1 MARILLI
8 AYTTYVH
15 DGRVKRQAEALAVRG
30 DHVDVICL
38 DSGHNGLHEG
48 VNVIGLKMPR
58 YQGSSRSRYLSSYL
72 RFFAKASWAAL
83 RRSLVAR
90 YDIVIVCTM
99 PDAAV
104 LCALPAKILGSRV
117 VLDIHD
123 TMPELYQDKFGGRRG
138 AILAKVLMLEER
150 GSAACADTVLAVHAL
165 HRARLIRAGVP
176 AHKIKTVMNAPDP
189 AIFGA
194 GPNGRDRANGVFT
207 LACHGTVTRRLGL
220 DVAIE
225 AMAVA
230 RPRIPGL
237 RMIVIGAG
245 EYLDTIK
252 QLVAQ
257 KRLEQCVSFVDQVR
271 INELPRLLAEADVG
285 LSPNR
290 ASSASHLMLPV
301 KLLDYMALG
310 IPTIAS
316 RLRTLEHYF
325 SERAVRF
332 VEPGNVGEMAA
343 AIEELYRDPARR
355 AELALNA
362 RRAAERIGWPV
373 QRAKYYRV
381 IDALLQKA
389 SHRGALR
396 SGASAVT
403 QQRETT
409 EEGTGW
415 NTGRR

>member
-1 MARILLI
+1 VARILLI

-15 DGRVKRQAEALAVRG
+15 DGRVKRQAEALAARG

-38 DSGHNGLHEG
+38 DSGHNDLHDG

-58 YQGSSRSRYLSSYL
+58 YQGSSRSRYMSSYL

-83 RRSLVAR
+83 RRSLVQR
-90 YDIVIVCTM
+90 YDIAIVCTM

-104 LCALPAKILGSRV
+104 LCALPAKMLGSRIA
-117 VLDIHD
+117 LDIHD

-138 AILAKVLMLEER
+138 AILAKLLMLEER
-150 GSAACADTVLAVHAL
+150 MSAGCADTVLAVHAL
-165 HRARLIRAGVP
+165 HRARLIQAGVP
-176 AHKIKTVMNAPDP
+176 AHKIRTVMNAPDP
-189 AIFGA
+189 AIFSA
-194 GPNGRDRANGVFT
+194 VPSRRDRTHGAFT
-207 LACHGTVTRRLGL
+207 LACHGTLTRRLGL
-220 DVAIE
+220 DIAIE
-225 AMAVA
+225 AMALA

-245 EYLDTIK
+245 EYLETIRQLVVQK
-252 QLVAQ
+252 QLE
-257 KRLEQCVSFVDQVR
+257 RCVSFIDLVR

-290 ASSASHLMLPV
+290 ASRASHLMLPV

-316 RLRTLEHYF
+316 RLRTIEHYF
-325 SERAVRF
+325 SERDVRF

-343 AIEELYRDPARR
+343 AIEELYHDPARR

-373 QRAKYYRV
+373 QRAEYYRV
-381 IDALLQKA
+381 IDALLQKPPLL
-389 SHRGALR
+389 GPLR
-396 SGASAVT
+396 SEAGIV

-409 EEGTGW
+409 EEETKW
-415 NTGRR
+415 STGRR